1 MGSSQLGFLV
11 PRVPCFRLSEALAS
25 RMPIAGEPAKASRAA
40 MTCQPQKKSL
50 QTAAFIRASFFNAE
64 RWQS

>member
-1 MGSSQLGFLV
+1 MGSSLLGFLA
-11 PRVPCFRLSEALAS
+11 PRAPCSRLSEALAS

-40 MTCQPQKKSL
+40 TICQPQKSVR
-50 QTAAFIRASFFNAE
+50 TAAFIRASFLDAE